1 MQKLIKKQKHKIMKL
16 VDALQTKNVV
26 TENGMVTNS
35 TSLNDCVNLFF
46 QIGAMRGQDK
56 TRLINMFVKAYE
68 ENSLTA
74 MKILF
79 WARDVRGGAGERQ
92 IFKDIIKHL
101 ANTRTETMRK
111 NLSLISEYGRWDDL
125 LSLVGTPLE
134 TDALAL
140 IGYALKNGN
149 GLAAKW
155 MPRPNVNDREKKRQ
169 ASALRKFLKLT
180 PAAYRKML
188 SELSKTVEQLMCA
201 KEFDKI
207 NYAHV
212 PSRAMSDYMRAF
224 GKRDGERFTAFIE
237 SVKKGD
243 VKINAGAVYP
253 YDIIKNLKY
262 GNSDGA
268 DVQWNALP
276 NYLENNNEQFLPVV
290 DVSGSMEC
298 PAGNNPNVTCMD
310 VSISLGLYISERN
323 EGSFKDSFITFS
335 DRPQLQVLKGSLSER
350 YAQLSRADWQM
361 STNIEK
367 VFTVILD
374 SAVKNNVPQSEMP
387 TMVLILSDMEFNQGT
402 RGNWDKTA
410 QEIFESKYA
419 EAGYK
424 MPKVV
429 YWNIQSRNDNFPVK
443 FNKEGVGLVSGF
455 SPSLLTS
462 VLSGK
467 DLTPYSMMMEVISS
481 ERYAPVTV

>member
-1 MQKLIKKQKHKIMKL
+1 MKL
-16 VDALQTKNVV
+16 VDALQTKNTV

-35 TSLNDCVNLFF
+35 SSLNDCVNLFF

-56 TRLINMFVKAYE
+56 ARLINTFVKAYE
-68 ENSLTA
+68 ENALTA

-92 IFKDIIKHL
+92 IFKDIVKYL
-101 ANTRTETMRK
+101 ATTRTETMRK
-111 NLSLISEYGRWDDL
+111 NLSLISEFGRWDDL

-155 MPRPNVNDREKKRQ
+155 MPRPNVNNREKKRQ

-180 PAAYRKML
+180 PATYRKML
-188 SELSKTVEQLMCA
+188 AELSSTVEQLMCA
-201 KEFDKI
+201 NEFGKI
-207 NYAHV
+207 NYSHV
-212 PSRAMSDYMRAF
+212 PSKAMSDYMRAF
-224 GKRDGERFTAFIE
+224 GKRDGERFTSFIE

-253 YDIIKNLKY
+253 YDIVKNLKY
-262 GNSDGA
+262 GSSNGA
-268 DVQWNALP
+268 DVQWDALP

-298 PAGNNPNVTCMD
+298 PAGNNPNVSCMD
-310 VSISLGLYISERN
+310 VAISLGLYISERN
-323 EGSFKDSFITFS
+323 EGAFKDSFITFS
-335 DRPQLQVLKGSLSER
+335 NKPSLQVLKGSLSER
-350 YAQLSRADWQM
+350 YKQLARADWDM

-367 VFTVILD
+367 VFTTILN
-374 SAVKNNVPQSEMP
+374 SAVSNNVPQSEMP
-387 TMVLILSDMEFNQGT
+387 TMILILSDMEFNQGT
-402 RGNWDKTA
+402 RGNWDKSA

-424 MPKVV
+424 MPKIV
-429 YWNIQSRNDNFPVK
+429 YWNIQSRNNNFPVQ

-467 DLTPYSMMMEVISS
+467 DLTPFSMMMEVVNS
-481 ERYAPVTV
+481 ERYSVVTV

>member
-1 MQKLIKKQKHKIMKL
+1 MQKLIKNKKRKIMKL
-16 VDALQTKNVV
+16 VDALQTKNTL

-35 TSLNDCVNLFF
+35 SSLNDCVNLFF

-56 TRLINMFVKAYE
+56 TRLINTFVKAYE
-68 ENSLTA
+68 ENALTA

-79 WARDVRGGAGERQ
+79 WARDIRGGAGERQ
-92 IFKDIIKHL
+92 IFKDIITYL
-101 ANTRTETMRK
+101 ATSRTDVMRK
-111 NLSLISEYGRWDDL
+111 NISLISEYGRWDDL
-125 LSLVGTPLE
+125 LTLVGTPLE
-134 TDALAL
+134 NDALTL
-140 IGYALKNGN
+140 ISDALKNGN

-155 MPRPNVNDREKKRQ
+155 MPRPNVNNREKKRQ

-180 PAAYRKML
+180 PGAYRSML
-188 SELSKTVEQLMCA
+188 AQLSSTVEQLMCA
-201 KEFDKI
+201 NEFGKI
-207 NYAHV
+207 NYSHV
-212 PSRAMSDYMRAF
+212 PSRAMSDYMRSF
-224 GKRDGERFTAFIE
+224 GKRDGVRFSEYIE

-253 YDIIKNLKY
+253 YDVVKNLRF
-262 GNSDGA
+262 GSANGA
-268 DVQWNALP
+268 DAQWNSLP

-290 DVSGSMEC
+290 DVSGSMMC
-298 PAGNNPNVTCMD
+298 SAGDNPNVTCMD
-310 VSISLGLYISERN
+310 VAISLGLYISERN
-323 EGSFKDSFITFS
+323 EGAFKDTFMTFS

-350 YAQLSRADWQM
+350 YKQLERADWDM
-361 STNIEK
+361 STNIEA
-367 VFTVILD
+367 VFSTILT
-374 SAVKNNVPQSEMP
+374 SAVSNNVPQSEMP
-387 TMVLILSDMEFNQGT
+387 TMIIILSDMEFNQGT

-419 EAGYK
+419 EAGYT
-424 MPKVV
+424 MPKIV
-429 YWNIQSRNDNFPVK
+429 YWNIHARNNNFPVK

-467 DLTPYSMMMEVISS
+467 DLTPYSMMMEVVSS

>member
-1 MQKLIKKQKHKIMKL
+1 MKL
-16 VDALQTKNVV
+16 VDALQTKNTV

-35 TSLNDCVNLFF
+35 SSLNDCVNLFF

-79 WARDVRGGAGERQ
+79 WVRDVRGGAGERQ
-92 IFKDIIKHL
+92 IFKDIVKYL
-101 ANTRTETMRK
+101 ATSRTETMRK
-111 NLSLISEYGRWDDL
+111 NLSLISEFGRWDDL
-125 LSLVGTPLE
+125 LTFVGTPLE

-140 IGYALKNGN
+140 IGHALKNGN

-180 PAAYRKML
+180 PGAYRKML
-188 SELSKTVEQLMCA
+188 AELSTTVEQLMCA
-201 KEFDKI
+201 NEFGKI
-207 NYAHV
+207 NYSHV

-224 GKRDGERFTAFIE
+224 GKRDGERFTTFIE

-253 YDIIKNLKY
+253 YDIVKNLKY
-262 GNSDGA
+262 GNSNGA
-268 DVQWNALP
+268 DAQWNSLP
-276 NYLENNNEQFLPVV
+276 NFLENNNEQFLPVV

-298 PAGNNPNVTCMD
+298 AAGNNPNVTCMD
-310 VSISLGLYISERN
+310 VAISLGLYISERN
-323 EGSFKDSFITFS
+323 EGAFKDSFITFS

-350 YAQLSRADWQM
+350 YKQLARADWDM
-361 STNIEK
+361 STNVER
-367 VFTVILD
+367 VFTTILD
-374 SAVKNNVPQSEMP
+374 SAVKNNVPESEMP
-387 TMVLILSDMEFNQGT
+387 TMILILSDMEFNQGT
-402 RGNWDKTA
+402 RGNWNKSA

-424 MPKVV
+424 MPKIV
-429 YWNIQSRNDNFPVK
+429 YWNIQARNNNFPVQ

>member
-1 MQKLIKKQKHKIMKL
+1 MKL
-16 VDALQTKNVV
+16 VDALQTKNTV

-35 TSLNDCVNLFF
+35 SSLNDCVNLFF

-68 ENSLTA
+68 EDALTA

-79 WARDVRGGAGERQ
+79 WSRDVRGGAGERQ
-92 IFKDIIKHL
+92 IFKDIVKYL
-101 ANTRTETMRK
+101 ATSRTESMRK
-111 NLSLISEYGRWDDL
+111 NLTLISEFGRWDDL
-125 LSLVGTPLE
+125 LTFVGTPLE

-155 MPRPNVNDREKKRQ
+155 MPRPNVNNREKKRQ

-180 PAAYRKML
+180 PGAYRKML
-188 SELSKTVEQLMCA
+188 SELSTTVEQLMCA
-201 KEFDKI
+201 NEFDKI
-207 NYAHV
+207 NYSHV

-224 GKRDGERFTAFIE
+224 GRRDGERFTSFIE

-243 VKINAGAVYP
+243 VKINASAVYP
-253 YDIIKNLKY
+253 YDIVKNLRY
-262 GNSDGA
+262 GSSSGA
-268 DVQWNALP
+268 DAQWNALP
-276 NYLENNNEQFLPVV
+276 NYLENSNEQFLPVV
-290 DVSGSMEC
+290 DVSGSMGC
-298 PAGNNPNVTCMD
+298 AAGNNQNVTCLD
-310 VSISLGLYISERN
+310 VAISLGLYISERN
-323 EGSFKDSFITFS
+323 EGAFKDTFMTFS
-335 DRPQLQVLKGSLSER
+335 SRPELQVLKGSLSER
-350 YAQLSRADWQM
+350 FKQLARADWEM
-361 STNIEK
+361 STNIER
-367 VFTVILD
+367 VFTTILD
-374 SAVKNNVPQSEMP
+374 SAVKNSVPQSEMP
-387 TMVLILSDMEFNQGT
+387 SMILILSDMEFDQGT
-402 RGNWDKTA
+402 RGNWNKSA

-424 MPKVV
+424 MPKIV
-429 YWNIQSRNDNFPVK
+429 YWNIQARNNNFPVQ

-467 DLTPYSMMMEVISS
+467 DLTPFSMMMEVIGS
-481 ERYAPVTV
+481 ERYSVVTV

>member
-1 MQKLIKKQKHKIMKL
+1 MKL
-16 VDALQTKNVV
+16 VDALQTKNTV

-35 TSLNDCVNLFF
+35 SSLNDCVNLFF

-74 MKILF
+74 MRILF
-79 WARDVRGGAGERQ
+79 WVRDVRGGAGERQ
-92 IFKDIIKHL
+92 IFKDIIKYL
-101 ANTRTETMRK
+101 ANSRTETMRK

-134 TDALAL
+134 TDALSL

-169 ASALRKFLKLT
+169 ANALRKFLKLT

-310 VSISLGLYISERN
+310 VAISLGLYISERN

-467 DLTPYSMMMEVISS
+467 DLTPYSMMMEVVSS
-481 ERYAPVTV
+481 ERYTPVTV

>member
-1 MQKLIKKQKHKIMKL
+1 MKL
-16 VDALQTKNVV
+16 VDALQTKNTV

-35 TSLNDCVNLFF
+35 SSLNDCVNLFF

-56 TRLINMFVKAYE
+56 TRLINTFVKAYE
-68 ENSLTA
+68 ENALTA

-92 IFKDIIKHL
+92 IFKDIVKYL
-101 ANTRTETMRK
+101 AGSKTESMRK
-111 NLSLISEYGRWDDL
+111 NLGLISEFGRWDDL

-134 TDALAL
+134 NDALTL
-140 IGYALKNGN
+140 ISDALKNGD

-155 MPRPNVNDREKKRQ
+155 MPRPNVNNREKKRQ

-180 PAAYRKML
+180 PATYRKML
-188 SELSKTVEQLMCA
+188 AELSSTVEQLMCA
-201 KEFDKI
+201 NEFGKI
-207 NYAHV
+207 NYSHV
-212 PSRAMSDYMRAF
+212 PSKAMSDYMRAF
-224 GKRDGERFTAFIE
+224 GKRDGERFTSFIE

-253 YDIIKNLKY
+253 YDIVKNLKY
-262 GNSDGA
+262 GSSDGA
-268 DVQWNALP
+268 DVQWDALP

-310 VSISLGLYISERN
+310 VAISLGLYISERN
-323 EGSFKDSFITFS
+323 EGAFKDSFITFS
-335 DRPQLQVLKGSLSER
+335 DRPSLQVLKGSLSER
-350 YAQLSRADWQM
+350 YRQLARADWDM
-361 STNIEK
+361 STNIER
-367 VFTVILD
+367 VFTTILS
-374 SAVKNNVPQSEMP
+374 SAVSNNVPQSEMP

-402 RGNWDKTA
+402 RGNWDKSA

-424 MPKVV
+424 MPKIV
-429 YWNIQSRNDNFPVK
+429 YWNIQARNNNFPVQ

-467 DLTPYSMMMEVISS
+467 DLTPFSMMMEVVGS
-481 ERYAPVTV
+481 ERYSVVTV

>member
-1 MQKLIKKQKHKIMKL
+1 MKL
-16 VDALQTKNVV
+16 VDALQTKNTV

-35 TSLNDCVNLFF
+35 SSLNDCVNLFF

-56 TRLINMFVKAYE
+56 TRLINTFVKAYE
-68 ENSLTA
+68 ENALTA

-92 IFKDIIKHL
+92 IFKDIVKYL
-101 ANTRTETMRK
+101 AGSRTESMRK
-111 NLSLISEYGRWDDL
+111 NLGLISEFGRWDDL

-134 TDALAL
+134 NDALTL
-140 IGYALKNGN
+140 ISDALKNGD

-155 MPRPNVNDREKKRQ
+155 MPRPNVNNREKKRQ

-180 PAAYRKML
+180 PATYRKML
-188 SELSKTVEQLMCA
+188 SELSSTVEQLMCA
-201 KEFDKI
+201 NEFGKI
-207 NYAHV
+207 NYSHV
-212 PSRAMSDYMRAF
+212 PSKAMSDYMRAF
-224 GKRDGERFTAFIE
+224 GKRDGERFTSFIE

-253 YDIIKNLKY
+253 YDVVKNLKY
-262 GNSDGA
+262 GSSDGA
-268 DVQWNALP
+268 DVQWDALP

-310 VSISLGLYISERN
+310 VAISLGLYISERN
-323 EGSFKDSFITFS
+323 EGAFKDSFITFS
-335 DRPQLQVLKGSLSER
+335 DRPSLQVLKGSLSER
-350 YAQLSRADWQM
+350 YKQLSNADWQM
-361 STNIEK
+361 STNIER
-367 VFTVILD
+367 VFTTILN
-374 SAVKNNVPQSEMP
+374 SAVSNNVPQSEMP

-402 RGNWDKTA
+402 RGNWDKSA
-410 QEIFESKYA
+410 QEIFESKFA

-424 MPKVV
+424 MPKIV
-429 YWNIQSRNDNFPVK
+429 YWNINARNNNFPVQ

-467 DLTPYSMMMEVISS
+467 DLTPFSMMMEVVGS
-481 ERYAPVTV
+481 ERYSVVTV

>member
-1 MQKLIKKQKHKIMKL
+1 MKL
-16 VDALQTKNVV
+16 VDALQTKNTL

-35 TSLNDCVNLFF
+35 SSLNDCVNLFF

-56 TRLINMFVKAYE
+56 DRLINTFVKAYE
-68 ENSLTA
+68 EDSLTA

-92 IFKDIIKHL
+92 IFKDIIVYL
-101 ANTRTETMRK
+101 ANKRTETMRK
-111 NLSLISEYGRWDDL
+111 NISLISEYGRWDDL

-134 TDALAL
+134 SEALTVIAT
-140 IGYALKNGN
+140 ALKNGN

-155 MPRPNVNDREKKRQ
+155 MPRPNVNNREKKRQ

-180 PAAYRKML
+180 PGAYRKML
-188 SELSKTVEQLMCA
+188 ADLSSTVEQLMCA
-201 KEFDKI
+201 NQFDKI
-207 NYAHV
+207 NYSHV
-212 PSRAMSDYMRAF
+212 PSKAMSDYMRAF
-224 GKRDGERFTAFIE
+224 GRNDGERFTSFIE

-253 YDIIKNLKY
+253 YDIVKNLKY
-262 GNSDGA
+262 GNSNGA
-268 DVQWNALP
+268 DAQWDSLP

-298 PAGNNPNVTCMD
+298 PAGNNANITCMD
-310 VSISLGLYISERN
+310 VAISLGLYISERN
-323 EGSFKDSFITFS
+323 EGAFKDTFMTFS
-335 DRPQLQVLKGSLSER
+335 TSPQLQVLKGSLSER
-350 YAQLSRADWQM
+350 YRQLESADWAM
-361 STNIEK
+361 STNLEK
-367 VFTVILD
+367 VFTQILT
-374 SAVKNNVPQSEMP
+374 SAVRNNVPESEMP

-402 RGNWDKTA
+402 RNGWNKTA
-410 QEIFESKYA
+410 QEIIESQYA

-424 MPKVV
+424 MPKIV
-429 YWNIQSRNDNFPVK
+429 YWNIQSRNNNFPVQ

-481 ERYAPVTV
+481 ERHAAVTV

>member
-1 MQKLIKKQKHKIMKL
+1 MKL
-16 VDALQTKNVV
+16 VDALQTKNTV

-35 TSLNDCVNLFF
+35 SSLNDCVNLFF

-56 TRLINMFVKAYE
+56 TRLVNMFVKAYE

-92 IFKDIIKHL
+92 IFKDIVRHL
-101 ANTRTETMRK
+101 ASSRTESMRK
-111 NLSLISEYGRWDDL
+111 NLGLISEFGRWDDL

-134 TDALAL
+134 IDALAL

-155 MPRPNVNDREKKRQ
+155 MPRPNVNNREKKRQ

-180 PAAYRKML
+180 PASYRKML
-188 SELSKTVEQLMCA
+188 AELSTTVEQLMCA
-201 KEFDKI
+201 NEFGKI
-207 NYAHV
+207 NYSHV
-212 PSRAMSDYMRAF
+212 PSKAMSDYMRAF
-224 GKRDGERFTAFIE
+224 GKRDGERFTSFIE

-253 YDIIKNLKY
+253 YDVVKNLKY
-262 GNSDGA
+262 GNSNGA

-310 VSISLGLYISERN
+310 VAISLGLYISERN
-323 EGSFKDSFITFS
+323 EGAFKDSFITFS
-335 DRPQLQVLKGSLSER
+335 DRPELQVLKGSLSER
-350 YAQLSRADWQM
+350 YKQLARAEWGM

-367 VFTVILD
+367 VFTTILN
-374 SAVKNNVPQSEMP
+374 SAVSNNVPQSEMP

-402 RGNWDKTA
+402 RGNWNKSA
-410 QEIFESKYA
+410 QEIFESKFA

-424 MPKVV
+424 MPKIV
-429 YWNIQSRNDNFPVK
+429 YWNIQARNNNFPVQ

-467 DLTPYSMMMEVISS
+467 DLTPFSMMMEVIGS
-481 ERYAPVTV
+481 ERYSVVTV

>member
-1 MQKLIKKQKHKIMKL
+1 MKL
-16 VDALQTKNVV
+16 VDALQTKNTV

-35 TSLNDCVNLFF
+35 SSLNECVNLFF

-56 TRLINMFVKAYE
+56 TRLINTFVKAYE

-74 MKILF
+74 MRILF

-92 IFKDIIKHL
+92 IFKDIVKYL
-101 ANTRTETMRK
+101 ASSRTESMRK
-111 NLSLISEYGRWDDL
+111 NLGLISEFGRWDDL

-134 TDALAL
+134 NDALTL
-140 IGYALKNGN
+140 ISDALKNGN

-155 MPRPNVNDREKKRQ
+155 MPRPNVNNREKKRQ

-180 PAAYRKML
+180 PGTYRKML
-188 SELSKTVEQLMCA
+188 AGLSTTVEQLMCSND
-201 KEFDKI
+201 FDKI
-207 NYAHV
+207 NYSHV
-212 PSRAMSDYMRAF
+212 PSKAMSDYMRAF
-224 GKRDGERFTAFIE
+224 GKRDGERFTSFIE

-253 YDIIKNLKY
+253 YDIVKNLNY

-268 DVQWNALP
+268 DAQWNALP

-290 DVSGSMEC
+290 DVSGSMDC

-323 EGSFKDSFITFS
+323 KGAFKDSFITFS
-335 DRPQLQVLKGSLSER
+335 QNPSLQVLKGSLSER
-350 YAQLSRADWQM
+350 YRQLESSEWGA

-367 VFTVILD
+367 VFTTILN
-374 SAVKNNVPQSEMP
+374 SATSNNVPQSEMP
-387 TMVLILSDMEFNQGT
+387 TMVLILSDMEFNYGT
-402 RGNWDKTA
+402 SGNWNKTA
-410 QEIFESKYA
+410 QEIFESKFA

-424 MPKVV
+424 MPKIV
-429 YWNIQSRNDNFPVK
+429 YWNIQARNNNFPVQ
-443 FNKEGVGLVSGF
+443 FNKEGVSLVSGF

-467 DLTPYSMMMEVISS
+467 DLTPFSMMMEVINS
-481 ERYAPVTV
+481 ERYSVVTV

>member
-1 MQKLIKKQKHKIMKL
+1 MKL
-16 VDALQTKNVV
+16 VDALQTKNTV

-35 TSLNDCVNLFF
+35 SSLNDCVNLFF

-56 TRLINMFVKAYE
+56 TRLINTFVKAYE
-68 ENSLTA
+68 ENALTA

-92 IFKDIIKHL
+92 IFKDIIKYL
-101 ANTRTETMRK
+101 AVLRTESIRK
-111 NLSLISEYGRWDDL
+111 NLGLISEFGRWDDL

-134 TDALAL
+134 NDALTL
-140 IGYALKNGN
+140 ISDALKNGN

-155 MPRPNVNDREKKRQ
+155 MPRPNVNNREKKRQ
-169 ASALRKFLKLT
+169 ASALRKLLKLT
-180 PAAYRKML
+180 PSTYRKML
-188 SELSKTVEQLMCA
+188 AELSSTVEQLMCA
-201 KEFDKI
+201 NEFDKI
-207 NYAHV
+207 NYSHV
-212 PSRAMSDYMRAF
+212 PSKAMSDYMRAF
-224 GKRDGERFTAFIE
+224 GKRDGERFTSFIE

-253 YDIIKNLKY
+253 YDIVKNLKY
-262 GNSDGA
+262 GSSDGA
-268 DVQWNALP
+268 DVQWDALP

-310 VSISLGLYISERN
+310 VAISLGLYISERN
-323 EGSFKDSFITFS
+323 EGAFKDSFITFS
-335 DRPQLQVLKGSLSER
+335 NRPSLQVLKGSLSER
-350 YAQLSRADWQM
+350 YKQLSRADWCM

-367 VFTVILD
+367 VFTTILN
-374 SAVKNNVPQSEMP
+374 SAVSNNVPQSEMP

-402 RGNWDKTA
+402 SGNWNKSA
-410 QEIFESKYA
+410 QEIFESKFA

-424 MPKVV
+424 MPKIV
-429 YWNIQSRNDNFPVK
+429 YWNIQSRNNNFPVQ

-467 DLTPYSMMMEVISS
+467 DLTPFSMMMEVIGS
-481 ERYAPVTV
+481 ERYSVVTV

>member
-1 MQKLIKKQKHKIMKL
+1 MKL
-16 VDALQTKNVV
+16 VDALQTKNTV

-35 TSLNDCVNLFF
+35 SSLNDCVNLFF

-56 TRLINMFVKAYE
+56 TRLVNTFVKAYE
-68 ENSLTA
+68 ENALTA

-92 IFKDIIKHL
+92 IFKDIIKYL
-101 ANTRTETMRK
+101 AGSRTESMRK
-111 NLSLISEYGRWDDL
+111 NLGLISEFGRWDDL

-134 TDALAL
+134 NDALAL

-155 MPRPNVNDREKKRQ
+155 MPRPNVNNREKKRQ

-180 PAAYRKML
+180 PASYRKML
-188 SELSKTVEQLMCA
+188 AELSTTVEQLMCA
-201 KEFDKI
+201 NEFDKI
-207 NYAHV
+207 NYSHV
-212 PSRAMSDYMRAF
+212 PSKAMSDYMRAF
-224 GKRDGERFTAFIE
+224 GKRDGERFTSFIE

-253 YDIIKNLKY
+253 YDVVKNLKY
-262 GNSDGA
+262 GNSNGA
-268 DVQWNALP
+268 DAQWNALP

-310 VSISLGLYISERN
+310 VAISLGLYISERN
-323 EGSFKDSFITFS
+323 EGAFKDSFITFS
-335 DRPQLQVLKGSLSER
+335 ERPELQVLKGSLSER
-350 YAQLSRADWQM
+350 YKQLARADWGM

-367 VFTVILD
+367 VFTTILN
-374 SAVKNNVPQSEMP
+374 SATSNNVPQSEIP

-402 RGNWDKTA
+402 RGNWNKSA
-410 QEIFESKYA
+410 QEIFESKFA
-419 EAGYK
+419 EAGYE
-424 MPKVV
+424 MPKIV
-429 YWNIQSRNDNFPVK
+429 YWNIQSRNNNFPVQ

-467 DLTPYSMMMEVISS
+467 DLTPFSMMMEVIGS
-481 ERYAPVTV
+481 ERYSVVTV